1 MFAIFES
8 NGGYPI
14 GLTCREDESGE
25 AQLFDTKEEAI
36 NYAKENCAFDY
47 QVIGL

>member
-1 MFAIFES
+1 MFVIFES

-25 AQLFDTKEEAI
+25 EEAI
-36 NYAKENCAFDY
+36 NYAKENCAFDW
-47 QVIGL
+47 QVISL

>member
-14 GLTCREDESGE
+14 GLTCRTDESGE
-25 AQLFDTKEEAI
+25 AQLFDTKEEAEKF
-36 NYAKENCAFDY
+36 AKENCAFDW
-47 QVIGL
+47 QVLHL